1 MKKAPTW
8 LQRLTGNRVRKTI
21 FQAVVLLLLV
31 DVGFIFLMPILRLL
45 SMSVMNVMDLY
56 DPTVVWIPRRWS
68 WENYVLTYQALDYAK
83 SVKNTVTMAGG
94 AAILQTFS
102 CALVGYGFARFNFP
116 WRDKLFGLVLF
127 ALIVPP
133 HAIIIQLFIL
143 FSKLPCDLL
152 GEGALFTMCQDTWL
166 QFSDFLGVSSPS
178 WLDTYL
184 PFLVP
189 EAMGMGL
196 RGALFVFIF
205 RQFFKGMPWELEDA
219 ARIDGAGPFRVFFN
233 VMLPPAQPAI
243 VVVFLFSFV
252 WHWNDSLQPA
262 IFMKD
267 QYFLMQQLGQVEA
280 ALSDMR
286 YRAMWG
292 TGAIMTAALLV
303 VLPLLLLYVF
313 TQRYFVE
320 SIERTGLIG

>member
-1 MKKAPTW
+1 MSKALTW
-8 LQRLTGNRVRKTI
+8 TKQFVRGKARKI
-21 FQAVVLLLLV
+21 LVRAVVILLLV
-31 DVGFIFLMPILRLL
+31 DVGFIFVMPLLRML
-45 SMSVMNVMDLY
+45 SQSLMNVMDFY

-68 WENYVLTYQALDYAK
+68 WENYRLVFQALRYPL
-83 SVKNTVTMAGG
+83 SFKNTTLLAAG
-94 AAILQTFS
+94 AAVLQTIA
-102 CALVGYGFARFNFP
+102 CAIVGYGFARFSFP
-116 WRDKLFGLVLF
+116 GRDKIFALVLF
-127 ALIVPP
+127 AMIVPP
-133 HAIIIQLFIL
+133 HVIFIQLFIL
-143 FSKLPCDLL
+143 YKSLPAPAGL
-152 GEGALFTMCQDTWL
+152 AA
-166 QFSDFLGVSSPS
+166 SPN

-184 PFLVP
+184 PFYVP

-219 ARIDGAGPFRVFFN
+219 ALIDGAGPFRVFFDI
-233 VMLPPAQPAI
+233 MLPPAQPAI

-252 WHWNDSLQPA
+252 WHWNDSLQPS
-262 IFMKD
+262 IFLSKTDMWVMT
-267 QYFLMQQLGQVEA
+267 QRLAQVEA

-292 TGAIMTAALLV
+292 TGAIMTAALLTI
-303 VLPLLLLYVF
+303 LPLLVLYLF